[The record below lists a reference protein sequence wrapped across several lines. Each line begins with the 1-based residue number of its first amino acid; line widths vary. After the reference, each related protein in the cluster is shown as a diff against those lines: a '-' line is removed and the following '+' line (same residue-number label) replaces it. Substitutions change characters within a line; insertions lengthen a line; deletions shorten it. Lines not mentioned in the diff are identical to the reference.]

1 MRFAIDSDVIAK
13 DNITIQEFSVLLYY
27 IAGGVGI
34 LNESLCS
41 SLWNKGF
48 LVKDVEGYI
57 CDVDMDEDD
66 YARMR
71 SSDYSTCPYYR
82 NNDDYLIVRKQI

>member
-1 MRFAIDSDVIAK
+1 MICDYCI
-13 DNITIQEFSVLLYY
+13 NY
-27 IAGGVGI
+27 IYD
-34 LNESLCS
+34 E
-41 SLWNKGF
+41 
-48 LVKDVEGYI
+48 DVEGYI

-71 SSDYSTCPYYR
+71 SSDYSR